1 MIRNISCTVN
11 SKPITWQVDIRMS
24 LAEVLR
30 EKGFTSVKEGCGV
43 GECGACA
50 VLIDDVAVD
59 SCLYLAVWAD
69 GRDIRTTEGESKEGT
84 LSQVQ
89 QAYLDT
95 GSVQC
100 GFCTP
105 GLIMASTAFVE
116 EHKGEEVTR
125 EQIRKG
131 HAGNLCRCTGYE
143 GIIRAVEQCM
153 KPYEEPK

>member
-11 SKPITWQVDIRMS
+11 SKPMNWQIDIRMS
-24 LAEVLR
+24 LVDVLR
-30 EKGFTSVKEGCGV
+30 KHGYTSVKEGCGV

-69 GRDIRTTEGESKEGT
+69 GRNIRTTEGESKNGK

-89 QAYLDT
+89 QAYLDN
-95 GSVQC
+95 GGVQC

-105 GLIMASTAFVE
+105 GLIMSSTAFVE
-116 EHKGEEVTR
+116 QHKGEKVSR
-125 EQIRKG
+125 EQIRKN

-153 KPYEEPK
+153 EPQKK

>member
-1 MIRNISCTVN
+1 MNRNISCTVN
-11 SKPITWQVDIRMS
+11 SKSMTWQIDIRMS
-24 LAEVLR
+24 LADVLR
-30 EKGFTSVKEGCGV
+30 EHGYTSVKEGCGV

-69 GRDIRTTEGESKEGT
+69 GRNIRTTEGESKEGK
-84 LSQVQ
+84 LSPIQ

-105 GLIMASTAFVE
+105 GLIMASTSFVE
-116 EHKGEEVTR
+116 QHKGQKVSR

-143 GIIRAVEQCM
+143 GIIRAVEQCTDPE
-153 KPYEEPK
+153 KQ